1 MQLFFTKPIRS
12 IGITTKLKEMK
23 IVEVVKKID
32 FEALRNQKLSLLQ
45 VMEVTNNYDK
55 ENLDGILSLIDAIQD
70 AVVEDGIEKES
81 VVFKLEEDEI

>member
-1 MQLFFTKPIRS
+1 
-12 IGITTKLKEMK
+12 MK